1 MNLRTWGLVH
11 VWTLTCVRKT
21 PGIIST
27 LPIIYFFFNRFTSIC
42 NSNIFFFC
50 CCHFCIWISLY
61 HSFYL
66 HSCIT
71 IPFSLNFTWIMN
83 LMTSLLFYSHHSLM
97 LVGQAP
103 IRWWSGSTFSPL
115 KLEVMFGRWALS
127 PSLAFFWKSLW
138 VPPWCSAIL
147 RGGGTVPI
155 PFILLSGRWWWL
167 SMTSTAWPALDLRG
181 PSLVWMVCQACSW
194 ASTCWGGST
203 PLRPF
208 ATSTWC

>member
-42 NSNIFFFC
+42 NSNIFFFF

-83 LMTSLLFYSHHSLM
+83 LMTFLLFFCGSYHPLM
-97 LVGQAP
+97 LVGEAP
-103 IRWWSGSTFSPL
+103 
-115 KLEVMFGRWALS
+115 KLEAMYRKWA
-127 PSLAFFWKSLW
+127 
-138 VPPWCSAIL
+138 L
-147 RGGGTVPI
+147 RGGGTVPT
-155 PFILLSGRWWWL
+155 PFILLSERCRWL
-167 SMTSTAWPALDLRG
+167 PMTSSAWLTLILRG
-181 PSLVWMVCQACSW
+181 PSLVWTTCWACSW
-194 ASTCWGGST
+194 ALTCWGGST
-203 PLRPF
+203 SLRPST
-208 ATSTWC
+208 TST

>member
-1 MNLRTWGLVH
+1 
-11 VWTLTCVRKT
+11 
-21 PGIIST
+21 
-27 LPIIYFFFNRFTSIC
+27 
-42 NSNIFFFC
+42 
-50 CCHFCIWISLY
+50 
-61 HSFYL
+61 
-66 HSCIT
+66 
-71 IPFSLNFTWIMN
+71 MN

-147 RGGGTVPI
+147 RGGGTLPI
-155 PFILLSGRWWWL
+155 PFILLSGKWWWL

-203 PLRPF
+203 PLRPSAISNWCRITCSSYRELGRSVSVWLGISF
-208 ATSTWC
+208 STCWGLNSLPMVGKRCLWGG